1 MREEL
6 LETVGDRLREYLESK
21 DPALVLGED
30 SLNEAEDLMAVGG
43 PGDLPVLY
51 TCGLFFWFRSLAFD
65 DPAESLAAL
74 EVAALSLEFLFEADP
89 ERVPENFRDGFEA
102 VRSGDPGEADPI
114 LLWAYGRA
122 LLRMFDENAMR
133 ATASRAADVLRL
145 AVRALPDLDSRRPV
159 VVDDLA
165 RAVTAVARS
174 KD

>member
-6 LETVGDRLREYLESK
+6 LQAVGDRLHEYLQTK
-21 DPALVLGED
+21 DTALVLGED
-30 SLNEAEDLMAVGG
+30 SLAEAEDLMATGG

-51 TCGLFFWFRSLAFD
+51 TCGLFFWFRSLAFE
-65 DPAESLAAL
+65 DPWESLSAL
-74 EVAALSLEFLFEADP
+74 EVATLSMEFLFDADP
-89 ERVPENFRDGFEA
+89 ERVPEDFRYGFEA
-102 VRSGDPGEADPI
+102 VRSGDPAAADPV

-122 LLRMFDENAMR
+122 LLRMFEENHLF

-145 AVRALPDLDSRRPV
+145 GLRAMPSADGRRPV

-174 KD
+174 RD